1 MGSIGREYD
10 SDDGVDR
17 TQEWTCCGATI
28 PAQQTR
34 CGKCNGWRGGKRIA
48 GGASAASAVASNLP
62 PWVCIKCHISNPG
75 NKRRCGGCLVWKTT
89 VQSSKSSKPS
99 KPRASFGDA
108 NFMGEGGSTS
118 GGHWQ
123 CKKCNFDNFASEL
136 ECFVCQSMRP
146 NYQWHKKQQIINSST
161 QLPTTQYGTV
171 QAAMSAVVAGTPQPS
186 LLAASAIPAAGTATA
201 SQLPPSGQAA
211 GGKPTLPFAAQGAK
225 SNIGPGKNQSTSTD
239 LVAVSMNKQG
249 AAAAPTH
256 GNSGNFVADSIS
268 RPPDDLNYYG
278 AYNEDLGYPYISI
291 HYDFNR
297 AYYHNHDYTY
307 LNASAARS
315 SCGSS
320 DSHSGDCK

>member
-1 MGSIGREYD
+1 M
-10 SDDGVDR
+10 
-17 TQEWTCCGATI
+17 TI
-28 PAQQTR
+28 
-34 CGKCNGWRGGKRIA
+34 
-48 GGASAASAVASNLP
+48 ASNLP

-108 NFMGEGGSTS
+108 IFMGEGGSTS

-161 QLPTTQYGTV
+161 PAPTTQNGT
-171 QAAMSAVVAGTPQPS
+171 AMTAVVTVTPQPS
-186 LLAASAIPAAGTATA
+186 LPAAYAVLAAGTATS
-201 SQLPPSGQAA
+201 SQLTPPGLAA
-211 GGKPTLPFAAQGAK
+211 GGKPTLPVAAQGAT
-225 SNIGPGKNQSTSTD
+225 SNIGSGKNQLTSTN
-239 LVAVSMNKQG
+239 LVAASMNKQG
-249 AAAAPTH
+249 AATAPTP
-256 GNSGNFVADSIS
+256 GNSGNVVADSIS

-278 AYNEDLGYPYISI
+278 TYNEDLGYPYISI

-315 SCGSS
+315 SCGNSN
-320 DSHSGDCK
+320 SHGGDCK